1 MRRQLAYAV
10 HRVTTNNN
18 CLIMHSYRRVCNKS
32 CASIYLI
39 IRFFTNLY
47 SRFYLKWMFIF
58 SWISLAFIQD
68 TLLFKTFFYYR
79 HYGTFLRNVKIPK
92 KISKNDYCTLY
103 LRRKK
108 VWRDFRSYLLIIH
121 SPGKGTRNRAKFPI
135 LFAPILPYLPF

>member
-1 MRRQLAYAV
+1 
-10 HRVTTNNN
+10 
-18 CLIMHSYRRVCNKS
+18 
-32 CASIYLI
+32 
-39 IRFFTNLY
+39 
-47 SRFYLKWMFIF
+47 MFIF

-68 TLLFKTFFYYR
+68 TLLFKTVFYYR

-121 SPGKGTRNRAKFPI
+121 SPGKGTRNRARFPI
-135 LFAPILPYLPF
+135 LFLKFHFCFVAKDGRKNEYMRPFCLTCHFKTCFSHQEISCVLLPLFR